1 MLRYTGKKIIVAIL
15 SVLLAA
21 CGGGGGDG
29 SPTADTNPNPGSTT
43 NSTGAGTTGSGTGT
57 PSTSST
63 SNDAT
68 DTGSTSTGTGNTAA
82 SPPSDSNATT
92 ASFVYDETARF
103 TDPVGITSDAAGNL
117 YVLDRHAV
125 VRKIAVN
132 GSVSTLTGGFGV
144 ITPGGLAVDD
154 AGTVYLATSSGAIFK
169 VAADGT
175 HSVLATVSG
184 ATQPALDAQGNLF
197 VLASGPNLTKL
208 IERITPA
215 GTVST
220 LYSGAENVTYQG
232 LAVDSAGN
240 VYTVARANENA
251 GHGRVVK
258 IAPDGTAID
267 FAAFDFY
274 IRPEDEQPYNVT
286 STIANITFDSADD
299 LYIAHYRQH
308 SPSPGCGEPERCSL
322 GFFESGMSIDKISP
336 AGVTTRVRTG
346 PPGSTGTLAEYLYDS
361 DYSMSF
367 VTAGIDGNLYV
378 TYRKNNTVYRIS
390 QSGEP
395 TLIAGKPGEAGTSD

>member
-1 MLRYTGKKIIVAIL
+1 V
-15 SVLLAA
+15 A

-29 SPTADTNPNPGSTT
+29 SPTADTSPNPGNTA
-43 NSTGAGTTGSGTGT
+43 NSTGASATGSGAASGAGT

-63 SNDAT
+63 SNDAA
-68 DTGSTSTGTGNTAA
+68 DTGSISTGTGNTAA
-82 SPPSDSNATT
+82 SSPSDSNATT

-103 TDPVGITSDAAGNL
+103 TDPVGITADAAGNL
-117 YVLDRHAV
+117 YVLDQHAV

-154 AGTVYLATSSGAIFK
+154 AGTVYLASSSGAIFK
-169 VAADGT
+169 IAADGT

-197 VLASGPNLTKL
+197 VLASGPNFTKL
-208 IERITPA
+208 VERITPG

-267 FAAFDFY
+267 FVAFDFY

-286 STIANITFDSADD
+286 STIANITFDSADN
-299 LYIAHYRQH
+299 LYIAHHREH
-308 SPSPGCGEPERCSL
+308 SLSPGCGELDRCSL

-336 AGVTTRVRTG
+336 SGVTTRVRTG
-346 PPGSTGTLAEYLYDS
+346 PPGSTGALAAEYLYDR

-367 VTAGIDGNLYV
+367 VTTGIDGNLYV
-378 TYRKNNTVYRIS
+378 TYRRNNTVYRIS